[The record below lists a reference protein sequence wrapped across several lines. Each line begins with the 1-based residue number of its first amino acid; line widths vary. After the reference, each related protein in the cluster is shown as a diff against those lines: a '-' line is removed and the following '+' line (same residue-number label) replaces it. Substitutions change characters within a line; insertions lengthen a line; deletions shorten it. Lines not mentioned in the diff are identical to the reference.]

1 MIVDPNE
8 TLAERFR
15 HSFKSIGSLGVG
27 LVFLNAIGFIF
38 GLLTQTVIAFGKGT
52 SFTVSYSE
60 NPITFIII
68 MSIHFSFTVWFL
80 AKLTKPSN

>member
-15 HSFKSIGSLGVG
+15 RSFKSIGSLGVA
-27 LVFLNAIGFIF
+27 LVFLNAIGFVF

-52 SFTVSYSE
+52 SSTVSYSE
-60 NPITFIII
+60 NLIAFIII
-68 MSIHFSFTVWFL
+68 MSLHFSFIVWFVV
-80 AKLTKPSN
+80 KLTKSSS

>member
-15 HSFKSIGSLGVG
+15 HSFKSIGSLGVA
-27 LVFLNAIGFIF
+27 LVFSNAIGFVF

-52 SFTVSYSE
+52 SSTVSYSE
-60 NPITFIII
+60 NPIVFIII
-68 MSIHFSFTVWFL
+68 MSIHFSFIVWFL
-80 AKLTKPSN
+80 AKLTKPSS

>member
-15 HSFKSIGSLGVG
+15 HSFKSIGSLGVA
-27 LVFLNAIGFIF
+27 LVFSNAIGFVF

-52 SFTVSYSE
+52 SYTVSYNES
-60 NPITFIII
+60 PIAFIII
-68 MSIHFSFTVWFL
+68 MSIHFSFIVWFL
-80 AKLTKPSN
+80 AKLTKPSS

>member
-15 HSFKSIGSLGVG
+15 HSFKSIGSLGVA
-27 LVFLNAIGFIF
+27 LVFSNAIGFVF

-52 SFTVSYSE
+52 SSTVSYNE
-60 NPITFIII
+60 NPIAFII
-68 MSIHFSFTVWFL
+68 MSIHFSFIVWFL
-80 AKLTKPSN
+80 AKLTKPSS